1 VSRPAHVS
9 RVRAVLAHPLTLWIA
24 FVLVH
29 LALGGIA
36 LSRVPAGVGDVVTTY
51 PVWIEDGLQSGQWV
65 GIQLPWVYPILALP
79 PMLLADVFG
88 PAWIAPM
95 WLSLVLVADAAA
107 FAVLTGFAR
116 ERRTALAAW
125 WWLAFLLALGP
136 IALTR
141 IDSFATPAALAG
153 VLLLARAPRVAGALL
168 AVGAWIKVWPAA
180 LLAAAVV
187 ALRRRLDVLLGA
199 VVLSAAVVAVGLA
212 LGAGANLFSFIS
224 AQSGRGLQIE
234 APLATPFLW
243 GAAAHGPFAVYY
255 DTEILTYQVRGP
267 GVLQVADLGTPLL
280 VVAVG
285 AVLVLGVIAA
295 RRGASAAA
303 LLPPLVLGFTAA
315 LFVANKVGSPQYAG
329 WLAVPI
335 VLGLALR
342 ATAGGRRFAGP
353 AILTLVVAGL
363 TQIIYPFLYDLLLE
377 LQPGMLIVLTVRNLL
392 LIVLFAWA
400 IVLLV
405 DRVRRPWSE
414 EDDGAEAW
422 LPNAWPFRRRGLESR
437 G

>member
-1 VSRPAHVS
+1 VS
-9 RVRAVLAHPLTLWIA
+9 RVRAVLAHPLALWIA

-29 LALGGIA
+29 LAIGAIA
-36 LSRVPAGVGDVVTTY
+36 LSKVPAGVGDVVTTY
-51 PVWIEDGLQSGQWV
+51 PVWIENGLQYGQWV

-79 PMLLADVFG
+79 PMLLADAFG
-88 PAWIAPM
+88 PDWIAPM

-116 ERRTALAAW
+116 ERRTAVAAW

-153 VLLLARAPRVAGALL
+153 VLLLARAPRVAGAVL

-180 LLAAAVV
+180 LIAAAVV

-199 VVLSAAVVAVGLA
+199 VVLSAVVVAIGLA
-212 LGAGANLFSFIS
+212 LGAGSNLFSFIT

-243 GAAAHGPFAVYY
+243 AAAAHGPISVYY
-255 DTEILTYQVRGP
+255 DTVILTYQVRGP
-267 GVLQVADLGTPLL
+267 GVDETAGVATPLL
-280 VVAVG
+280 VLAVG
-285 AVLVLGVIAA
+285 AVLLLGVVAA

-303 LLPPLVLGFTAA
+303 LLPPMALGFTTA
-315 LFVANKVGSPQYAG
+315 LFVANKVGSPQYVG
-329 WLAVPI
+329 WLAVPV

-342 ATAGGRRFAGP
+342 AAVGGRRFTGP

-363 TQIIYPFLYDLLLE
+363 TQVIYPFWYDLLLE
-377 LQPGMLIVLTVRNLL
+377 LHPGMLVVLTVRNLL
-392 LIVLFAWA
+392 LIALFAWS

-414 EDDGAEAW
+414 EDAEDW
-422 LPNAWPFRRRGLESR
+422 LPDAWPFRRRGSAPDPIPER
-437 G
+437 